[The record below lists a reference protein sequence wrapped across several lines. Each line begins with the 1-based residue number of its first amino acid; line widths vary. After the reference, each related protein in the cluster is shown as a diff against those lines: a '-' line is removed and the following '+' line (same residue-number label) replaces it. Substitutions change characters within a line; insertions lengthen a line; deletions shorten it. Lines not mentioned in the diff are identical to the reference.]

1 MYTKTISERELPVEI
16 SANAN
21 GLPTLLW
28 IHNGNMVA
36 RSLLILMSWDLEDMS
51 DQFLALQ
58 EATVVPRWI
67 IECVL
72 IALVK
77 RWNAN

>member
-1 MYTKTISERELPVEI
+1 MYTKTICERELPAEI

-28 IHNGNMVA
+28 IHNGNMGA
-36 RSLLILMSWDLEDMS
+36 WSLLILMSWDLEDMS
-51 DQFLALQ
+51 EQFLALQ
-58 EATVVPRWI
+58 EATVVSRRI
-67 IECVL
+67 TECVL
-72 IALVK
+72 IALVR

>member
-1 MYTKTISERELPVEI
+1 MYTKTITDRELPTEI

-21 GLPTLLW
+21 SLPTLLW
-28 IHNGNMVA
+28 IHNGNMGA
-36 RSLLILMSWDLEDMS
+36 RSLLILMSWDLEDKS

-58 EATVVPRWI
+58 EATVESRWI
-67 IECVL
+67 TECVL
-72 IALVK
+72 IALVE

>member
-1 MYTKTISERELPVEI
+1 MYTKTISESELPAEI

-21 GLPTLLW
+21 CLPTLLW
-28 IHNGNMVA
+28 IHNGNMGA
-36 RSLLILMSWDLEDMS
+36 RSLLILTSWDLEDMS

-58 EATVVPRWI
+58 EATVVSKWNT
-67 IECVL
+67 ECVL